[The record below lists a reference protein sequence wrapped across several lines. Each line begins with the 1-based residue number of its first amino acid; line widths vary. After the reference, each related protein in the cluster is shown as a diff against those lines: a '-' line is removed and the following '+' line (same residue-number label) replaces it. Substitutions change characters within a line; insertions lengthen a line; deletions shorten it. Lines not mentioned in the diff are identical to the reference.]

1 MSLQTLTMLF
11 QHFFNL
17 CIFCLCFFKILFC
30 LFQITGSNVL
40 FLGHIFHLRM
50 NLIILH
56 QKDIDIQ
63 ITKLITID
71 QIFMCLLR
79 LLFQWSYLLFQL
91 RQNILNTDHI
101 LLLLRQVFLCSSL
114 SLFELHNTG
123 SLIKKLTSLLR
134 LTTQDLIDLPLSD
147 NGVALLTDTGIKQ
160 QLLNIT
166 KSAGCTV

>member
-1 MSLQTLTMLF
+1 MLLQTLVVLF
-11 QHFFNL
+11 QHLLHL
-17 CIFCLCFFKILFC
+17 CIFRLCLFKILFC

-40 FLGHIFHLRM
+40 FLGHLFHLCM

-63 ITKLITID
+63 ITQLITID
-71 QIFMCLLR
+71 QIFMRLLR
-79 LLFQWSYLLFQL
+79 LLLQWPYLFFQL